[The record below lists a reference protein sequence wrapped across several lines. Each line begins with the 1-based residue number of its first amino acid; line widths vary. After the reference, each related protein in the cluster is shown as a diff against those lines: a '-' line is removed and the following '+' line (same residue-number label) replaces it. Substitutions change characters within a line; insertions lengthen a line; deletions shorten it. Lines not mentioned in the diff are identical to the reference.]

1 MKYYIYNNTKIKIR
15 EQQVD
20 TSMFTQFVEMT
31 DEQISFYLAN
41 PNASIEEI
49 KNCQLQPTPPLPTLE
64 DVKLFAIE
72 RLSLL
77 SLEVYNE
84 CMPAYKLNNALMSII
99 TNENTQNGIYDTL
112 QATQIITTA
121 NDIGTLCRNQYYILK
136 ERIEACTTEIEV
148 EAIEQ
153 EGIDVYRLI
162 KINHETGI

>member
-1 MKYYIYNNTKIKIR
+1 MKYYIYNNKEIKIR
-15 EQQVD
+15 EQAVD
-20 TSMFTQFVEMT
+20 TDMFTQYIEMT
-31 DEQISFYLAN
+31 DSQVAFYLAN
-41 PNASIEEI
+41 PNASVDEI
-49 KNCQLQPTPPLPTLE
+49 KNCKLLPTPPLPTLE
-64 DVKLFAIE
+64 EVKLFAIE

-84 CMPAYKLNNALMSII
+84 CMPAYKFNNALMSII